1 MAFKQPT
8 VHKKS
13 MAPGGVALLV
23 TLLVVAVVCASVYS
37 RESQD
42 GFLHNV
48 QSVTGMAAAPVQ
60 FLGTGVAFA
69 EEAAG
74 DAVENATVSDQSYTA
89 LKEENAKLKSQVI
102 QLEEYRQE
110 AQRLQ
115 GLLDLSD
122 QYATEGVTARVIGL
136 ASDAWDRVIT
146 VGVGSNAGVEPGL
159 PVMGS
164 SGLLGQVVEV
174 SPLTCKVR
182 LIDDP
187 QSGVSV
193 YIQSNRAEGVVKGS
207 VEGLLYL
214 ENVDS
219 SVEVKVGDVI
229 VTSGLGGS
237 YFRGM
242 ELGTV
247 SAVRASAGT
256 SDRKI
261 VVSPLS
267 VADPLEE
274 VTVVISAAEQPAD
287 ESAAADSASGAS
299 KKPAGAT
306 AGE

>member
-1 MAFKQPT
+1 
-8 VHKKS
+8 
-13 MAPGGVALLV
+13 MAPAGVALLV
-23 TLLVVAVVCASVYS
+23 TLLVVSVVCASVYN
-37 RESQD
+37 RESND

-48 QSVTGMAAAPVQ
+48 QSVAGMAAAPVQ

-69 EEAAG
+69 EEAAS
-74 DAVENATVSDQSYTA
+74 DAVENATASDQSYTA
-89 LKEENAKLKSQVI
+89 LKEENAQLKSQII

-110 AQRLQ
+110 ALRLQ
-115 GLLDLSD
+115 GLLGLSD
-122 QYATEGVTARVIGL
+122 QYGLEGVTARVIGL

-146 VGVGSNAGVEPGL
+146 VSAGSNAGVELGL

-164 SGLLGQVVEV
+164 SGLLGQVIEV

-193 YIQSNRAEGVVKGS
+193 YIQSSRAEGVVKGS

-219 SVEVKVGDVI
+219 SVEVKVGDVV

-256 SDRKI
+256 SDRTI

-274 VTVVISAAEQPAD
+274 VTVVTSASAPAD
-287 ESAAADSASGAS
+287 DAQDSSEAAD
-299 KKPAGAT
+299 
-306 AGE
+306 GEAAQG

>member
-8 VHKKS
+8 VQKKS
-13 MAPGGVALLV
+13 MAPAGVALLV
-23 TLLVVAVVCASVYS
+23 TLLIVSVVCASVYS
-37 RESQD
+37 RESD
-42 GFLHNV
+42 EGFLHNV
-48 QSVTGMAAAPVQ
+48 QSVAGMAAAPVQ
-60 FLGTGVAFA
+60 FLGAGVAFA
-69 EEAAG
+69 EESAG
-74 DAVENATVSDQSYTA
+74 DAVENATAGNQSYTA
-89 LKEENAKLKSQVI
+89 LKEENAQLKSQII

-115 GLLDLSD
+115 GLLGLAD
-122 QYATEGVTARVIGL
+122 QYGLEGVTARVIGL
-136 ASDAWDRVIT
+136 ASDSWDRVVT
-146 VGVGSNAGVEPGL
+146 VGAGSNAGVELGL

-164 SGLLGQVVEV
+164 SGLLGQVIEV

-193 YIQSNRAEGVVKGS
+193 YIQSSRAEGVVKGS

-219 SVEVKVGDVI
+219 AVEVKVGDVI

-256 SDRKI
+256 SDRTI
-261 VVSPLS
+261 VVSPLA

-274 VTVVISAAEQPAD
+274 VTVVTSAGAASDD
-287 ESAAADSASGAS
+287 ESASQDA
-299 KKPAGAT
+299 AGAD
-306 AGE
+306 AAAKE

>member
-13 MAPGGVALLV
+13 IAPGGVALLV
-23 TLLVVAVVCASVYS
+23 TLLVVSAVCASIYS
-37 RESQD
+37 RESHD

-48 QSVTGMAAAPVQ
+48 QSVAGMAAAPVQ
-60 FLGTGVAFA
+60 FLGAGLAFA
-69 EEAAG
+69 EESVG
-74 DAVENATVSDQSYTA
+74 DTVENATVSNESYTA
-89 LKEENAKLKSQVI
+89 LKEENAQLKSQII

-115 GLLDLSD
+115 GLLGLSD
-122 QYATEGVTARVIGL
+122 QYGLEGVTARVIGL
-136 ASDAWDRVIT
+136 ASGAWDRVIT
-146 VGVGSNAGVEPGL
+146 VGAGSNAGIEPGL

-164 SGLLGQVVEV
+164 SGLLGQVIEV

-193 YIQSNRAEGVVKGS
+193 YIQSNRSEGVVKGS

-219 SVEVKVGDVI
+219 SVEVNVGDVI

-247 SAVRASAGT
+247 SAVRSSAGT
-256 SDRKI
+256 SDRTI
-261 VVSPLS
+261 IVSPLS

-274 VTVVISAAEQPAD
+274 VTVVTSAAVVHD
-287 ESAAADSASGAS
+287 ESTQAADGDEADSTGDSAR
-299 KKPAGAT
+299 
-306 AGE
+306 E

>member
-8 VHKKS
+8 VQKKS
-13 MAPGGVALLV
+13 KAPAGAALLV
-23 TLLVVAVVCASVYS
+23 VLLMASLLCASLYA
-37 RESQD
+37 REEQ
-42 GFLHNV
+42 GGALHSV
-48 QSVTGMAAAPVQ
+48 QSVAGMAAAPIQ
-60 FLGTGVAFA
+60 FIGAGVAFA

-74 DAVENATVSDQSYTA
+74 DAVENATASSESYTA
-89 LKEENAKLKSQVI
+89 LQEENAQLKSQIV

-122 QYATEGVTARVIGL
+122 QYALEGVTARVIGL
-136 ASDAWDRVIT
+136 SPDSWDRVIT
-146 VGVGSNAGVEPGL
+146 VDAGSNAGVELGL

-164 SGLLGQVVEV
+164 SGVLGQVVEV

-193 YIQSNRAEGVVKGS
+193 YLQDSRAEGVVKGS

-219 SVEVKVGDVI
+219 SVEVEVGDVVI
-229 VTSGLGGS
+229 TSGLGGS

-242 ELGTV
+242 QLGTV
-247 SAVRASAGT
+247 SAVRSSAGT
-256 SDRKI
+256 SERTI

-267 VADPLEE
+267 AADPLEE
-274 VTVVISAAEQPAD
+274 VTVVTGANAD
-287 ESAAADSASGAS
+287 MADADASSSTDGA
-299 KKPAGAT
+299 
-306 AGE
+306 

>member
-8 VHKKS
+8 VQKKS
-13 MAPGGVALLV
+13 IAPAGVALLV
-23 TLLVVAVVCASVYS
+23 TLLVVSVVCASVYN
-37 RESQD
+37 RESND

-48 QSVTGMAAAPVQ
+48 QSVAGMAAAPIQ

-69 EEAAG
+69 EEAAS
-74 DAVENATVSDQSYTA
+74 DAVENATASDQSYTA
-89 LKEENAKLKSQVI
+89 LKEENAQLKSQII

-110 AQRLQ
+110 ALRLQ
-115 GLLDLSD
+115 GLLGLSD
-122 QYATEGVTARVIGL
+122 QYGLEGVTARVIGL

-146 VGVGSNAGVEPGL
+146 VSAGSNAGVELGL

-164 SGLLGQVVEV
+164 SGLLGQVIEV

-193 YIQSNRAEGVVKGS
+193 YIQSSRAEGVVKGS

-219 SVEVKVGDVI
+219 SVEVKVGDVV

-247 SAVRASAGT
+247 SAVRSSAGT
-256 SDRKI
+256 SDRTI

-274 VTVVISAAEQPAD
+274 VTVVASASAPAD
-287 ESAAADSASGAS
+287 DAQDSSE
-299 KKPAGAT
+299 T
-306 AGE
+306 AGGEAAQG

>member
-8 VHKKS
+8 VRKKS
-13 MAPGGVALLV
+13 MAPGGAALLVALLIV
-23 TLLVVAVVCASVYS
+23 SAVCASVYS
-37 RESQD
+37 RETDD
-42 GFLHNV
+42 GILHNV
-48 QSVTGMAAAPVQ
+48 QSVAGMAASPVQ
-60 FLGTGVAFA
+60 FLGAGVAFA

-74 DAVENATVSDQSYTA
+74 DAVENATVSDSSYTA
-89 LKEENAKLKSQVI
+89 LKEENAQLKAQII

-122 QYATEGVTARVIGL
+122 QYELDGVTARVIGL

-146 VGVGSNAGVEPGL
+146 VAAGSNAGVEPGL

-193 YIQSNRAEGVVKGS
+193 YIQSSRAEGVVKGS

-219 SVEVKVGDVI
+219 SVEVNVGDVI

-247 SAVRASAGT
+247 SAVRSSAGT
-256 SDRKI
+256 SERTI

-274 VTVVISAAEQPAD
+274 VTVVMSAATPAD
-287 ESAAADSASGAS
+287 DAEGQSASDDAADAGDAS
-299 KKPAGAT
+299 K
-306 AGE
+306 E